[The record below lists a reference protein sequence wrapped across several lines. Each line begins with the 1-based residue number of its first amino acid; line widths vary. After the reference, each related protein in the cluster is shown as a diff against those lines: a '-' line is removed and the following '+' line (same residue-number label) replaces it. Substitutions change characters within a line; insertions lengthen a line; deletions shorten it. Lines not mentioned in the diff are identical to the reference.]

1 VSILLIGLNHRTAPV
16 EVREQLAFSR
26 DGVATA
32 LMLLRN
38 QYPGA
43 EASILSTCNRV
54 EILVATEGDRPTA
67 QDVISFIAQA
77 RDLPASEFKSYLYQ
91 FADEQAVRH
100 LFRVAAGLDSMVLG
114 ESQIVSQLKQAYAI
128 ASEQGTTGRELNRL
142 FHHAFEVGKRVRTET
157 DIAEGK
163 LSVPSVAVDV
173 ARHIFADF
181 SNKHTLVVGAGEMA
195 QLVCQYLRDADC
207 RKFTVTTRTLNNARA
222 LAEACDGQ
230 YVPFDQLDE
239 QLAIADIV
247 VTATGCPMP
256 ILTLERVREIQKH
269 RRGRHLFILDLAV
282 PRNVAPEVATL
293 DQVYVYDIDA
303 IGRIV
308 SENREHRTE
317 QLTVCER
324 ILDEEVAAF
333 EAWMGQAKINPVI
346 AQMYMDAAKVR
357 DAEVRRMFNRCP
369 ELSDEQRDE
378 VMQLVDRLVGKFMHP
393 CVVSVRRHHKGET
406 WKTLAGAL
414 HAASDDLDPA
424 PVGKNGKQQQQPTRQ
439 ARAS

>member
-16 EVREQLAFSR
+16 EIREQLAFSR

-38 QYPGA
+38 QFPGA

-54 EILVATEGDRPTA
+54 EILVATDQERPTA

-77 RDLPASEFKSYLYQ
+77 RDLPAASFKHYLYQ
-91 FADEQAVRH
+91 FSDEQAIRH

-114 ESQIVSQLKQAYAI
+114 ESQIVSQLKQAYAQ
-128 ASEQGTTGRELNRL
+128 ASEQGTTGRVLNRL
-142 FHHAFEVGKRVRTET
+142 FHHAFEVGKRIRTDT

-173 ARHIFADF
+173 ARRIFADF
-181 SNKHTLVVGAGEMA
+181 SNKQTLVVGAGEMA

-222 LAEACDGQ
+222 LAEACDGN

-239 QLAIADIV
+239 QLAHADIV
-247 VTATGCPMP
+247 VTATACPLP

-282 PRNVAPEVATL
+282 PRNVSPEVATL
-293 DQVYVYDIDA
+293 EQVYVYDIDA

-308 SENREHRTE
+308 NENREHRTG
-317 QLTVCER
+317 QLAVCEK

-333 EAWMGQAKINPVI
+333 EHWIGQAKINPII
-346 AQMYMDAAKVR
+346 AQMFMDATKVR

-369 ELSDEQRDE
+369 DLTHEQREE

-393 CVVSVRRHHKGET
+393 CVVSVRQHHNGQT

-414 HAASDDLDPA
+414 HAASDEAETYVLRKSSKP
-424 PVGKNGKQQQQPTRQ
+424 NQQ
-439 ARAS
+439 AAAS

>member
-1 VSILLIGLNHRTAPV
+1 MSILLIGLNHRTAPV

-38 QYPGA
+38 QFPGA

-54 EILVATEGDRPTA
+54 EILIATENDRPTA
-67 QDVISFIAQA
+67 QDLISFIAQA
-77 RDLPASEFKSYLYQ
+77 RDLPANEFKNYLYQ
-91 FADEQAVRH
+91 FSDEQAIRH
-100 LFRVAAGLDSMVLG
+100 LFRVAGGLDSMVLG
-114 ESQIVSQLKQAYAI
+114 ESQIVSQLKQAYAQ
-128 ASEQGTTGRELNRL
+128 AMEQGTTGRVLNRL
-142 FHHAFEVGKRVRTET
+142 FHHAFEVGKRVRTDT

-173 ARHIFADF
+173 ARRIFADF
-181 SNKHTLVVGAGEMA
+181 SNKQTLVVGAGEMA
-195 QLVCQYLRDADC
+195 QLVCQYLRDAEC

-230 YVPFDQLDE
+230 YVPFEKLDE
-239 QLAIADIV
+239 QLAQADIV
-247 VTATGCPMP
+247 VTATACPMP
-256 ILTLERVREIQKH
+256 ILTLERVREIQKL

-293 DQVYVYDIDA
+293 EQVYVYDIDA

-308 SENREHRTE
+308 DENREHRGG
-317 QLTVCER
+317 QLAICER

-333 EAWMGQAKINPVI
+333 EQWLGQTKVNPVI
-346 AQMYMDAAKVR
+346 AQMYMDATKVR

-369 ELSDEQRDE
+369 DLTEAQQEE
-378 VMQLVDRLVGKFMHP
+378 VLQLVDRLVGKFMHP
-393 CVVSVRRHHKGET
+393 CVVSVRRHHNGQT

-414 HAASDDLDPA
+414 HEASDNIEEA
-424 PVGKNGKQQQQPTRQ
+424 AAGANGKRQ
-439 ARAS
+439 KVRAS

>member
-32 LMLLRN
+32 LMLFRN
-38 QYPGA
+38 QFP
-43 EASILSTCNRV
+43 ECECSILSTCNRV
-54 EILVATEGDRPTA
+54 EILVATENDRPTA

-77 RDLPASEFKSYLYQ
+77 RDLPANEFKNYLYQ
-91 FADEQAVRH
+91 FSDEQAIRH
-100 LFRVAAGLDSMVLG
+100 LFRVAGGLDSMVLG
-114 ESQIVSQLKQAYAI
+114 ESQIVSQLKQAYAQ
-128 ASEQGTTGRELNRL
+128 AMEQGTTGRVLNRL
-142 FHHAFEVGKRVRTET
+142 FHHAFEVGKRVRTDT

-173 ARHIFADF
+173 ARRIFADF
-181 SNKHTLVVGAGEMA
+181 SNKQTLVVGAGEMA
-195 QLVCQYLRDADC
+195 QLVCQYLRDAEC

-230 YVPFDQLDE
+230 YVPFEKLDE
-239 QLAIADIV
+239 QLAQADIV
-247 VTATGCPMP
+247 VTATACPMP
-256 ILTLERVREIQKH
+256 ILTIERVREIQKL

-293 DQVYVYDIDA
+293 EQVYVYDIDA

-308 SENREHRTE
+308 DENREHRGG
-317 QLTVCER
+317 QLAICER

-333 EAWMGQAKINPVI
+333 EQWLGQTKVNPVI
-346 AQMYMDAAKVR
+346 AQMYMDATKVR

-369 ELSDEQRDE
+369 DLTEAQQEE
-378 VMQLVDRLVGKFMHP
+378 VLQLVDRLVGKFMHP
-393 CVVSVRRHHKGET
+393 CVVSVRRHHNGQT

-414 HAASDDLDPA
+414 HEASDHIDDAPA
-424 PVGKNGKQQQQPTRQ
+424 GNNGKRQ
-439 ARAS
+439 KVRAS

>member
-38 QYPGA
+38 QFPGA

-54 EILVATEGDRPTA
+54 EILIATENDRPTA
-67 QDVISFIAQA
+67 QDLISFIAQA
-77 RDLPASEFKSYLYQ
+77 RDLPANEFKNYLYQ
-91 FADEQAVRH
+91 FSDEQAIRH
-100 LFRVAAGLDSMVLG
+100 LFRVAGGLDSMVLG
-114 ESQIVSQLKQAYAI
+114 ESQIVSQLKQAYAQ
-128 ASEQGTTGRELNRL
+128 AMEQGTTGRVLNRL
-142 FHHAFEVGKRVRTET
+142 FHHAFEVGKRVRTDT

-173 ARHIFADF
+173 ARRIFADF
-181 SNKHTLVVGAGEMA
+181 SNKQTLVVGAGEMA
-195 QLVCQYLRDADC
+195 QLVCQYLRDAEC

-230 YVPFDQLDE
+230 YVPFEKLDE
-239 QLAIADIV
+239 QLAQADIV
-247 VTATGCPMP
+247 VTATACPMP
-256 ILTLERVREIQKH
+256 ILTLERVREIQKL

-293 DQVYVYDIDA
+293 EQVYVYDIDA

-308 SENREHRTE
+308 DENREHRGG
-317 QLTVCER
+317 QLAICER

-333 EAWMGQAKINPVI
+333 EQWLGQTKVNPVI
-346 AQMYMDAAKVR
+346 AQMYMDATKVR

-369 ELSDEQRDE
+369 DLTEAQQEE
-378 VMQLVDRLVGKFMHP
+378 VLQLVDRLVGKFMHP
-393 CVVSVRRHHKGET
+393 CVVSVRRHHNGQT

-414 HAASDDLDPA
+414 HEASDNIEEA
-424 PVGKNGKQQQQPTRQ
+424 AAGANGKRQ
-439 ARAS
+439 KVRAS